1 MQQQIIIIRAKKIK
15 RARKIKTITIKSIKI
30 ITIKITTK

>member
-15 RARKIKTITIKSIKI
+15 IARKIKTITIKLIIKI
-30 ITIKITTK
+30 KIKITTK